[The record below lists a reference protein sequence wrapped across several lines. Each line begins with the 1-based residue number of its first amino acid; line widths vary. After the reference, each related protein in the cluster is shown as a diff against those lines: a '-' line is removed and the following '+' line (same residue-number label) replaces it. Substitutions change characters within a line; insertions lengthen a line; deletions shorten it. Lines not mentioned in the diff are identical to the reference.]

1 MKLDIEPFY
10 QEGWYGLDVAGQSVL
25 HGNWEY
31 ANIAVWCRQTYG
43 NPNMRENTK
52 VDRVRWRD
60 QLYDG
65 ILYFR
70 DEVDRSMFILKW
82 S

>member
-1 MKLDIEPFY
+1 MKLEAFDHLSWFGVMVDNSLDTHWDIA
-10 QEGWYGLDVAGQSVL
+10 QM
-25 HGNWEY
+25 
-31 ANIAVWCRQTYG
+31 AVWCRKTYG
-43 NPNMRENTK
+43 LPNMRADSTI
-52 VDRVRWRD
+52 DRVRWRD

-70 DEVDRSMFILKW
+70 DETDRTLFIMRW